1 MHLFVH
7 RSSQTPL
14 WDLHS
19 YTFVYRDG
27 ASPPHII
34 RISPDALAARLA
46 NFHAQ
51 TQEQHCVVPRLGL
64 PFWRSLM
71 IRMNL
76 QLADSSLLS
85 GRAASPASRS
95 KKLALILLKPR
106 IMRR

>member
-46 NFHAQ
+46 SFHAQ
-51 TQEQHCVVPRLGL
+51 TQERIV
-64 PFWRSLM
+64 
-71 IRMNL
+71 
-76 QLADSSLLS
+76 LS
-85 GRAASPASRS
+85 HGWAYPSGGP
-95 KKLALILLKPR
+95 L
-106 IMRR
+106 